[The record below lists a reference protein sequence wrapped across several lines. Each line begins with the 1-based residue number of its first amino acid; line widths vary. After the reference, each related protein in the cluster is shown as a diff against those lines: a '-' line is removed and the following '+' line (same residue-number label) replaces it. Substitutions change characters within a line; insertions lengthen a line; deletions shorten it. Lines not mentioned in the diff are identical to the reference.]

1 MTWVN
6 SLMAGNV
13 TRSNILN
20 GKIKN
25 QRFVFNFTFQNV
37 ASGYTL
43 RHLPTNI
50 TSAYVK
56 STIATMFL
64 YLNLNSKEIT
74 TIMSTNVTYKSDYTS
89 VIQ

>member
-1 MTWVN
+1 
-6 SLMAGNV
+6 MAGSV

-25 QRFVFNFTFQNV
+25 ERFVLNFTFQNV

-43 RHLPTNI
+43 RHFPTNI

-56 STIATMFL
+56 STIATVSLSQLKF
-64 YLNLNSKEIT
+64 KR
-74 TIMSTNVTYKSDYTS
+74 DYNYY
-89 VIQ
+89 VNKGYV